1 MGALAVGDSWVAA
14 ITQLE
19 TTDPVLGGP
28 NGPANIQ
35 AKELGACVRY
45 LKKITDEVIV
55 ARGGKATLDER
66 LDQYDA
72 FDPGSIAALY
82 GFMALGIDL
91 AGLANREGMKTIRQR
106 IQTGTVTISNRG
118 VVAGCTVSKSTSAI
132 RNLSLSAGSVFM
144 NGVTI
149 PCPAMTNSAIVASNS
164 SGVSQVCYGYVFLD
178 GNGTLRFSVTEFGS
192 IVPDNGI
199 PLCRIAVPAGNDQVA
214 DPNLSSVTISDI
226 RRLEA
231 GYPTQVNSIAYASV
245 ALPYPVGDSEYTVL
259 LDILE
264 ARGGWNQRETMYAAD
279 KAANGF
285 KIYVAGSLDAV
296 RVKWTAIKL
305 NL

>member
-1 MGALAVGDSWVAA
+1 MGKLEVDDSWVAA

-45 LKKITDEVIV
+45 LKKFADEVAG

-72 FDPGSIAALY
+72 FDPGSIGALY

-106 IQTGTVTISNRG
+106 LQTGTVTIPNRG
-118 VVAGCTVSKSTSAI
+118 VISGCTVSKSTSAI
-132 RNLSLSAGSVFM
+132 RNVSLAAGSVFM

-164 SGVSQVCYGYVFLD
+164 GGVSQVCYGYVFLD
-178 GNGTLRFSVTEFGS
+178 GSGTVRFSVTEFGA

-199 PLCRIAVPAGNDQVA
+199 PLCRITVPAGNDQVA
-214 DPNLSSVTISDI
+214 DPNLASVTISDV

-231 GYPTQVNSIAYASV
+231 GYPTQVNSIAYVSV
-245 ALPYPVGDSEYTVL
+245 ALPYPVGDSEYVVL
-259 LDILE
+259 LDVLD
-264 ARGGWNQRETMYAAD
+264 ARGGWNQRETVYAGD

-285 KIYVAGSLDAV
+285 KVYVAGSLDAV

-305 NL
+305 TV